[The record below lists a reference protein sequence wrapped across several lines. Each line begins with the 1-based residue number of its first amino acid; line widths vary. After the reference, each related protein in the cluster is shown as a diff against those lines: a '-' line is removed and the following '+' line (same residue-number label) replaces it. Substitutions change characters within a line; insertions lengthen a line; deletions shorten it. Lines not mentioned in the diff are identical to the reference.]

1 MHKKT
6 ILLTGHKGFVG
17 SVLFEKLKNKYNIIY
32 ISRNEIYNGDKNIDF
47 LVHLGAFMP
56 KNADELNM
64 ADKILENNIIA
75 TNTLLQSLKYKP
87 KKIIFSSTIDVYDYK
102 YNDVI
107 NEESRVGPQS
117 LYGSSKLFC
126 EKLIL
131 EYCKSNNC
139 KYAILRYGNIYGPK
153 DTSYSKFIPKTILS
167 AIDNKVIS
175 LYGDGKCLR
184 DYIFIDDVI
193 EYTIRAIESEQNID
207 PINIVSGESNSI
219 KYLTELILNI
229 TNSNSN
235 IEYINSEV
243 IMNSR
248 QFDNSKMFS
257 IFGNYNFT
265 KINDGINKQF
275 KYFLNLK

>member
-6 ILLTGHKGFVG
+6 ILLTGYKGFVG
-17 SVLFEKLKNKYNIIY
+17 SALSEKLKNKYNIIY
-32 ISRNEIYNGDKNIDF
+32 ISRNEIYNGDQNIDF

-56 KNADELNM
+56 KSIDELNM
-64 ADKILENNIIA
+64 TDKILENNIIA
-75 TNTLLQSLKYKP
+75 TNTLLQSLTYKP

-102 YNDVI
+102 YNDII
-107 NEESRVGPQS
+107 NETSKLDPQS

-167 AIDNKVIS
+167 AIDDRAIS

-184 DYIFIDDVI
+184 DYIFIDDVV

-243 IMNSR
+243 IMSSR